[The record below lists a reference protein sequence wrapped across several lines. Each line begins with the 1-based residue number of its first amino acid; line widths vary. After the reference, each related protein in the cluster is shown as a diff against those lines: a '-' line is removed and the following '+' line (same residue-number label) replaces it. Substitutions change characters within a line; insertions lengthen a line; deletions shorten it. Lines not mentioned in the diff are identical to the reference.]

1 MQISEILSY
10 MTEENLKSWIEQFRS
25 LGPLPGVLLPFLKSF
40 IPPLPTLVIVGVNAA
55 VYGLWLGFLYSWLGM
70 VAGCMLTYLIVRR
83 IGGHPFL
90 QRLVS
95 KPKVAKTRYWIQNNG
110 FSYVFL
116 LSLFPVGPFVV
127 INIAAALSGMKL
139 RSFLLAVLVGKGI
152 MTFAVS
158 WIGSDVTKYMEHPIE
173 LLYIVIFVAGSLLL
187 MKRIEAWFARKDQP
201 ERTDSD
207 LESTHSLDQLR

>member
-1 MQISEILSY
+1 MQLSEIMSY
-10 MTEENLKSWIEQFRS
+10 MTEENLKSWIEQFRA

-55 VYGLWLGFLYSWLGM
+55 VYGLWLGFLYSWVGM

-83 IGGHPFL
+83 IGGHPL
-90 QRLVS
+90 LERLVS
-95 KPKVAKTRYWIQNNG
+95 KPKVAKTRHWIQNNG

-158 WIGSDVTKYMEHPIE
+158 WIGSDVTKYLERPLE
-173 LLYIVIFVAGSLLL
+173 LIYIVIFVACSLLL
-187 MKRIEAWFARKDQP
+187 MRRIEAWFARKDQP
-201 ERTDSD
+201 ERTDSNI
-207 LESTHSLDQLR
+207 ESTHSLDQLR

>member
-201 ERTDSD
+201 ERTDSV

>member
-55 VYGLWLGFLYSWLGM
+55 VYGLWLGFLYSWVGM

-83 IGGHPFL
+83 IGGHPL
-90 QRLVS
+90 LERIVS
-95 KPKVAKTRYWIQNNG
+95 KPKVAKTRHWIQNNG

-158 WIGSDVTKYMEHPIE
+158 WIGSDVTKYLKHPVE
-173 LLYIVIFVAGSLLL
+173 LIYIVIFVAGSLWI
-187 MKRIEAWFARKDQP
+187 MRRIEAWFARRDQL
-201 ERTDSD
+201 ERTDSAP
-207 LESTHSLDQLR
+207 ESSHSLH